1 MTESASHL
9 EWKCCGQR
17 LNDKRRSF
25 LKDAIYHLNKAQTIV
40 EQVNDQEDDVLSNV
54 PDNLQASER
63 YEKIEDAIDKLND
76 ASEKID
82 EARDCIEEAMK

>member
-1 MTESASHL
+1 M
-9 EWKCCGQR
+9 
-17 LNDKRRSF
+17 
-25 LKDAIYHLNKAQTIV
+25 
-40 EQVNDQEDDVLSNV
+40 EQVNDQEDDALSNV
-54 PDNLQASER
+54 PDNLQVSER